1 MKKILFSLI
10 VCFAMATTFAQAQ
23 EDKEVTKAAKEAIK
37 NAEKALKKKDF
48 ATAKV
53 EIESS
58 LKSEKIK
65 SEAKTWLLR
74 GQVYQGLSIT
84 GDTTNMPEIEGN
96 IKEMLS
102 SYNKAREIDSK
113 VGVLNVDPQLN
124 VAWSDFFNR
133 GVSAYNLNENRL
145 AMHYFEKADFILQ
158 KDSSALNNAFLVGMS
173 AKDKDNA
180 KMKEIANRII
190 ASKNFTDKGLAYYM
204 LADMASRVDG
214 KPEEALALAK
224 KGSAEYPNNK
234 DLMLM
239 QVDLYSKLNK
249 IPEAIASLEPAIAK
263 DPSNDYLQYV
273 LGYFYQKLNNSD
285 KAVESFKKAIALK
298 PEKYDYNYE
307 LGAAYFNQG
316 GNVAKQINALSMEEQ
331 KKKEKDGSFATMQT
345 QMKDL
350 YKLSLPYFEKCVK
363 LAQAKAE
370 GTDDNSMLNSLGAFM
385 SAAVSTEN
393 YALVL
398 PYVEAAVKTD
408 PKNVEFLQHL
418 TTLYNKLGKPEAAI
432 PYYEAAIKGDELN
445 LELLDGLFNAF
456 KNAKKYKEAVPY
468 IEKAASTLGTEVSLW
483 ENLSTLYYFLGE
495 KAKADAIEKK
505 IEKLTKKN

>member
-1 MKKILFSLI
+1 MKKLLVLLL
-10 VCFAMATTFAQAQ
+10 VCFTLTTTFVRAQ
-23 EDKEVTKAAKEAIK
+23 EDKEVTKVAKEAFK
-37 NAEKALKKKDF
+37 NAEKAFKKNDF
-48 ATAKV
+48 TAAKV
-53 EIESS
+53 EIENS

-65 SEAKTWLLR
+65 SESKTWLLR
-74 GQVYQGLSIT
+74 GQIYQGLSTT

-102 SYNKAREIDSK
+102 SYNKVKEIDSK
-113 VGVLNVDPQLN
+113 VDVTPQLGA
-124 VAWSDFFNR
+124 AWSTFFNR
-133 GVSAYNLNENRL
+133 GVGAYNANENRL
-145 AMHYFEKADFILQ
+145 AMHYFEKADFILP
-158 KDSSALNNAFLVGMS
+158 KDSAALNNAFLVGMG

-180 KMKEIANRII
+180 KMKEIATRII
-190 ASKNFTDKGLAYYM
+190 ASPNFKDKGLAYYM
-204 LADMASRVDG
+204 LADMANRIDL
-214 KPEEALALAK
+214 KPEEALAIAK

-273 LGYFYQKLNNSD
+273 LGYFHQKMGNSE
-285 KAVESFKKAIALK
+285 KAIESFKKAIALK

-307 LGAAYFNQG
+307 LGAAYYNQG
-316 GNVAKQINALSMEEQ
+316 GAIGKQINALSMEEQ

-345 QMKDL
+345 TMKDL
-350 YKLSLPYFEKCVK
+350 YKASLPYFEKCVQ

-370 GTDDNSMLNSLGAFM
+370 GTDDNSLLNSLGAFM
-385 SAAVSTEN
+385 SASVSTEN

-398 PYVEAAVKTD
+398 PYVENAVKAE

-418 TTLYNKLGKPEAAI
+418 TTLYNKTGKPEAAI
-432 PYYEAAIKGDELN
+432 PYYEAAVKDDALN

-468 IEKAASTLGTEVSLW
+468 IEKAASTLGTEISLW

>member
-1 MKKILFSLI
+1 MKKLFLLLI
-10 VCFAMATTFAQAQ
+10 ICFALSTTFAQAQ
-23 EDKEVTKAAKEAIK
+23 EDKEVTKAAKEATK
-37 NAEKALKKKDF
+37 NAEKALKKNDF
-48 ATAKV
+48 AAAKV
-53 EIESS
+53 EIENS

-65 SEAKTWLLR
+65 AEAKTWVLR
-74 GQVYQGLSIT
+74 GQVYQGLAGT
-84 GDTTNMPEIEGN
+84 GDTTDMPAIEAN
-96 IKEMLS
+96 IKEMMA
-102 SYNKAREIDSK
+102 SYSKAKEIDDK
-113 VGVLNVDPQLN
+113 IGILTVDPLMN
-124 VAWSDFFNR
+124 AAWGTFFNR
-133 GVSAYNLNENRL
+133 GVNAYNLNESTL
-145 AMHYFEKADFILQ
+145 AMHYFEKADFISS
-158 KDSSALNNAFLVGMS
+158 KDSSALNNAFLVGMG

-180 KMKEIANRII
+180 KLKEITNRII
-190 ASKNFTDKGLAYYM
+190 ASPHFKDKSFAYYS
-204 LADMASRVDG
+204 LADMANRVDG
-214 KPEEALALAK
+214 KPEEALAIVK
-224 KGSAEYPNNK
+224 KASAEYPNSK

-273 LGYFYQKLNNSD
+273 LGYFYQKMNNSE
-285 KAVESFKKAIALK
+285 KAIEGFKKAVALK

-307 LGAAYFNQG
+307 LGAAYYNQG
-316 GNVAKQINALSMEEQ
+316 GNIGKQINALSMEEQ
-331 KKKEKDGSFATMQT
+331 KKKEKDGSFAIMQT
-345 QMKDL
+345 QMKDF
-350 YKLSLPYFEKCVK
+350 YRASLPYFEKCVK

-370 GTDDNSMLNSLGAFM
+370 GTDENAALNSLGAFM

-393 YALVL
+393 YTLVL
-398 PYVEAAVKTD
+398 PYVENAVKAE
-408 PKNVEFLQHL
+408 PKNVEYLQHL

-432 PYYEAAIKGDELN
+432 PYYEAAIKDDALN